1 MDGIH
6 LESYISVLVGWNK
19 GISEDL
25 FVHFLWG
32 SKLAFRASNC
42 VCSCSGWIPCIS
54 EIVV

>member
-6 LESYISVLVGWNK
+6 LESYISVLVRWNK